1 MEIIMKPISVL
12 LVDDNPTFLSIVSRF
27 LEQHEEVD
35 VLAAVDE
42 AENALSQAHHLRPD
56 IVLIDLAMPKVS
68 GMEAILRLRAAWPR
82 LGIIALTLLDTNG
95 YRQAALTAGADE
107 FVAKDNLNAELL
119 PAIRKVIEAKRAKK
133 KSTASS

>member
-1 MEIIMKPISVL
+1 MKPISVL

-27 LEQHEEVD
+27 LEQHEEID

-42 AENALSQAHHLRPD
+42 AETALAQAHRLRPD

-119 PAIRKVIEAKRAKK
+119 PAIRKVIEAKRSKK